1 MRYLTPRITPTPEEN
16 RECSSSKNVKIN
28 WKTRS
33 LISFTNAV
41 SSHDNEF
48 IVQKKKIRRKDNRI
62 IDKFMKDVR

>member
-1 MRYLTPRITPTPEEN
+1 MPEEN
-16 RECSSSKNVKIN
+16 RACSSSKNVKIN

-33 LISFTNAV
+33 LISFANSV

-48 IVQKKKIRRKDNRI
+48 VVQKKLRRKDIRI